1 MSRLTRRSAIP
12 SLSFTAMCRA
22 TPARLG
28 VGRSGTRAPTD
39 VMLKMRADHARAVDA
54 VQIEVPPE
62 WLARA
67 GFPELHTRA
76 SDRETYLRHPELGRM
91 LVDEDAERLAQ
102 RFARRERLAP
112 AMRAKPSVVI
122 LIGDGLS
129 STAVR
134 TNAAPLV
141 RALRRKLAA
150 RFRIVATIFIRNARV
165 RVEDHV
171 GEILRPDIVCMI
183 IGERPGLATAE
194 SLSAYVIWRPRLDS
208 LEPDRTVI
216 SNIHAGGLRVP
227 AAATEIAALMRDAVR
242 YQATGTRLAAKID
255 RQADAT

>member
-1 MSRLTRRSAIP
+1 MSRRKRRGVLAP
-12 SLSFTAMCRA
+12 LSFAAMCRA

-39 VMLKMRADHARAVDA
+39 AMLAMRADHARAVDA
-54 VQIEVPPE
+54 VRIEVPAE
-62 WLARA
+62 WPARA

-76 SDRETYLRHPELGRM
+76 NDRETYLRHPELGRM
-91 LVDEDAERLAQ
+91 LADEDAERLAQ
-102 RFARRERLAP
+102 RFARRERLQP
-112 AMRAKPSVVI
+112 AMRAKPSAVI

-141 RALRRKLAA
+141 RALKRKLAA
-150 RFRIVATIFIRNARV
+150 RFRIAATIFIRNARV

-194 SLSAYVIWRPRLDS
+194 SLSAYVIWRPRLSS

-227 AAATEIAALMRDAVR
+227 EAATKIAALMRDAAR
-242 YQATGTRLAAKID
+242 CQATGTRLAAEVD
-255 RQADAT
+255 RLSHAT